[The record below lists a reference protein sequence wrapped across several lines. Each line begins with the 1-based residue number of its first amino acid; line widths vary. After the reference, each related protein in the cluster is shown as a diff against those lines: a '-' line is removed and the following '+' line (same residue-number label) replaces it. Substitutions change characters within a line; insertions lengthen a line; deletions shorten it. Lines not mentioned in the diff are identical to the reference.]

1 MLYFYVWSS
10 LHLALAT
17 RAVIINYFNIVGL
30 ILPTLLL
37 KPFKN
42 SFVPADNPY
51 FSLEDAVLAFWLRL
65 NRVDLAD
72 QVVLLCLLFFI
83 LDELS
88 HSYFLVNH
96 VLI

>member
-1 MLYFYVWSS
+1 VWSS

-51 FSLEDAVLAFWLRL
+51 FSLEDAVLAF
-65 NRVDLAD
+65 
-72 QVVLLCLLFFI
+72 
-83 LDELS
+83 
-88 HSYFLVNH
+88 
-96 VLI
+96 